1 MGKDRTVKRHQK
13 LCNKIAPHMKHTLM
27 TRIAAAGV
35 VAYASFAHAFAGSTN
50 RVAYFEKPELHDRR
64 LEEAMHS
71 FTCDDGVKSAAETW
85 QITGP
90 NLGGMFVLEPWITPS
105 LFYQFLSESYDYVDW
120 DDQFTNPAE
129 HTGVD
134 SFTFCK
140 ALGPVEGNKQMRRH
154 WAAWHARPNER
165 GACVLAF

>member
-1 MGKDRTVKRHQK
+1 
-13 LCNKIAPHMKHTLM
+13 MKHTLM